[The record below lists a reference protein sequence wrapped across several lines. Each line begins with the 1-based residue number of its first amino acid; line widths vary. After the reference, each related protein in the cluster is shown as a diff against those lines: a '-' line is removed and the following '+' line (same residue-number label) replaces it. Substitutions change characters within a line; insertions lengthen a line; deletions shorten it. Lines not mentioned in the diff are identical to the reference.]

1 MAAQA
6 PRHQIQMRSLN
17 RSQRPILQAQ
27 TVAPA
32 LAWLAPSLLI
42 PVTLMVLLILLR
54 HRLNIGRLLA
64 GVENRF
70 RP

>member
-1 MAAQA
+1 MAVAEEAMAAQA

-32 LAWLAPSLLI
+32 LAWLVAAQVAASEEGH
-42 PVTLMVLLILLR
+42 MV
-54 HRLNIGRLLA
+54 A
-64 GVENRF
+64 WAAQMVVA
-70 RP
+70 